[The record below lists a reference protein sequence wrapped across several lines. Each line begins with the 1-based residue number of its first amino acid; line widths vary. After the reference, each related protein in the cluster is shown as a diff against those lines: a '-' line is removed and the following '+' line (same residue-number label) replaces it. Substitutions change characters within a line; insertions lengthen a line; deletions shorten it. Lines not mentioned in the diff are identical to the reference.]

1 MKHVWEKPPAHFQ
14 WDPEKMA
21 LWKTIQRLE
30 AELAEEKEL
39 TAEFVNLSV
48 RQAQASDSMKLD
60 LILSGAL
67 KLPERTT

>member
-1 MKHVWEKPPAHFQ
+1 MKHVWEKPPTHFQ

-39 TAEFVNLSV
+39 AVEFVNLSV